1 MNEQDLK
8 RAFQDVVASSPP
20 PAMDSAVALG
30 RAHEARSRR
39 RASITGAVVA
49 VLVVGVGLGAA
60 FALNPRG
67 TTDHVVG
74 AGPGSSSRAVTEWG
88 EPGPSGPND
97 RTAVKGPQAD
107 RGAQLLELARASVP
121 AGYDAPDIKFNLP
134 GYSRSMLRGESRI
147 LTNEGETPE
156 VWQHTAEVPV
166 RKGEKV
172 GALTVQVT
180 TPRSEDATEPCAL
193 ARRFRPNDEVSCK
206 MIEVSGKQ
214 VGVASTTNTVE
225 YTPEGGAILRAPG
238 TWASYRADNGWTV
251 TVLQQAEYQASGHP
265 KLDAE
270 PLLSPQL
277 AALAADQKFLLGS

>member
-8 RAFQDVVASSPP
+8 RAFEDVVASSPP
-20 PAMDSAVALG
+20 PAMDPAVALG
-30 RAHEARSRR
+30 KAHEARSRR

-49 VLVVGVGLGAA
+49 VLVVGAGLGSA
-60 FALNPRG
+60 FALNSRG
-67 TTDHVVG
+67 TTDHVAG
-74 AGPGSSSRAVTEWG
+74 AG
-88 EPGPSGPND
+88 
-97 RTAVKGPQAD
+97 
-107 RGAQLLELARASVP
+107 LLELARASVP
-121 AGYDAPDIKFNLP
+121 AGYDAPDIKFDLP
-134 GYSRSMLRGESRI
+134 GYNRSMLRGESRM

-156 VWQHTAEVPV
+156 VWQYTAELPV

-180 TPRSEDATEPCAL
+180 TAGPEDATEPCAL

-206 MIEVSGKQ
+206 IIEVSGKQ
-214 VGVASTTNTVE
+214 VGVAYTTNTVE

-238 TWASYRADNGWTV
+238 TWASYRAGNGWTV

-270 PLLSPQL
+270 PLPSPQL
-277 AALAADQKFLLGS
+277 AALAADPKFLLGS